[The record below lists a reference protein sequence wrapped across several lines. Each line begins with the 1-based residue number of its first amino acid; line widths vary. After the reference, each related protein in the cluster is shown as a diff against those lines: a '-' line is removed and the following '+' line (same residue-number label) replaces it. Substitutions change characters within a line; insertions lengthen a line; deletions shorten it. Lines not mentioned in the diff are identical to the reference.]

1 MPHRDFSHP
10 HYGFQINLWF
20 PLADLA
26 ENESLMFFP
35 EAYYNY
41 KERIETL
48 LGRPSKGFVDDVRQV
63 GAQIAANPNPCD
75 WGFGRPTSNKL
86 DFGDTYIFYCQ
97 QVHASP
103 IRRANS
109 LRLSVEVR
117 AACRCVDDNAG
128 YRRIFSNFN
137 NFLPANES
145 DGEAPTG
152 GIERAD
158 ALASL
163 SGPSPG
169 VLSGRVN
176 GNGQHY
182 ATCAQ
187 LYLNSLFPTPILA
200 RKAKELAQ
208 PPGMFNLGPRVTG
221 AVLNDAVGRSD
232 QFPFAEDRSILF
244 ARLFLRRADDEAAAD
259 IIGKASGRSRNYF
272 WQLQLAHL
280 AIRAHR
286 KDLARG
292 ILDRCQSLAEKCTL
306 EAFPFVPELQI
317 PTHPIIAMLP
327 GHAIRAVAA
336 ISASID
342 RLPNS
347 AYGPDIWYAF
357 DPRLF
362 HPHNYHIRRHKRAD
376 FHKAGSLF
384 LAMPA
389 GHRFVPEDIVAGRL
403 TKLGFAETIEDLEFE
418 YELREKSFPISEVEV
433 VSSTVASLER
443 EQSLMQSVLERLA
456 ALKSTVV
463 ERTNRLTAL
472 ERTMDERSY
481 RLTQLEAARQRRAK
495 SRFGSLVRRWTLS
508 RQV

>member
-1 MPHRDFSHP
+1 MRL
-10 HYGFQINLWF
+10 GAVINF
-20 PLADLA
+20 
-26 ENESLMFFP
+26 
-35 EAYYNY
+35 
-41 KERIETL
+41 
-48 LGRPSKGFVDDVRQV
+48 
-63 GAQIAANPNPCD
+63 
-75 WGFGRPTSNKL
+75 
-86 DFGDTYIFYCQ
+86 
-97 QVHASP
+97 
-103 IRRANS
+103 
-109 LRLSVEVR
+109 
-117 AACRCVDDNAG
+117 
-128 YRRIFSNFN
+128 
-137 NFLPANES
+137 
-145 DGEAPTG
+145 
-152 GIERAD
+152 
-158 ALASL
+158 
-163 SGPSPG
+163 PSP
-169 VLSGRVN
+169 RT
-176 GNGQHY
+176 
-182 ATCAQ
+182 A
-187 LYLNSLFPTPILA
+187 LFCSPVCSCVERMT
-200 RKAKELAQ
+200 K
-208 PPGMFNLGPRVTG
+208 PRQISS
-221 AVLNDAVGRSD
+221 A
-232 QFPFAEDRSILF
+232 
-244 ARLFLRRADDEAAAD
+244 RRADEAET
-259 IIGKASGRSRNYF
+259 ISGNSNGRILLSAPTAR
-272 WQLQLAHL
+272 
-280 AIRAHR
+280 
-286 KDLARG
+286 LARG

-433 VSSTVASLER
+433 VLSTVASLER

-456 ALKSTVV
+456 ALELTVE